1 MKDYSQY
8 GESKILYEIF
18 EKIGTENKFVVEF
31 GASDGFW
38 LSNARMFIEMGW
50 DSLQM
55 DGITEPVN
63 GVKHEFITKENIN
76 TILEKY
82 NVPKKLDLI
91 SIDIDGNDY
100 WVWKELKFE
109 PNVVIIEYNSNFSI
123 DESFT
128 LKYDENH
135 NFEKSGGFYSASA
148 KCLVDLGKT
157 KGYFLY
163 KEINH
168 TNLIFVKDK
177 FKNILEEYDYRN
189 INLPKLHHGGKNL
202 DKFIKI

>member
-8 GESKILYEIF
+8 GESKILFEIF

-55 DGITEPVN
+55 DGITEPKN

-76 TILEKY
+76 ALLEKY
-82 NVPKKLDLI
+82 SVPKNLDLI

-100 WVWKELKFE
+100 WVWKELTYN
-109 PNVVIIEYNSNFSI
+109 PNVVIIEYNSNFDI
-123 DESFT
+123 NESYT
-128 LKYDENH
+128 LSYDANH
-135 NFEKSGGFYSASA
+135 DFKKSGGFYSASV
-148 KCLVDLGKT
+148 KCLVDLGNS
-157 KGYFLY
+157 KGYFLH

-168 TNLIFVKDK
+168 TNLIFIKNK
-177 FKNILEEYDYRN
+177 FKNILDEYDYKN
-189 INLPKLHHGGKNL
+189 IKLPKLQHGGKNL
-202 DKFIKI
+202 EKFIKI